1 MDWYKETLYKDI
13 SQSFKVERI
22 IHREQ
27 TELQDLVIFENKA
40 MGRVLALDGVIQT
53 TEGDEFFYHEMMG
66 HVPLIAH
73 GNARRVLIIG
83 GGDGGLLEE
92 VLKHKAIERVVMVEI
107 DRYVID
113 LSKKYLPSI
122 PGKAFEDPRTE
133 IVIADGAKYVAET
146 AERFDVIMVDST
158 DPMGPGEVLFT
169 AAFYAD
175 CKRCMLPG
183 GVMVTQNGVPFFQPD
198 ELSTTW
204 QRLKPLFPDVSFYV
218 VPVPSYYGGF
228 MTLGW
233 ASLDPKHRR
242 TAPAEVE
249 RRIAAVA
256 IETRYYNPGVHQA
269 CFQLPNYVLARLG

>member
-1 MDWYKETLYKDI
+1 MEWYQETLYKEI
-13 SQSFKVERI
+13 SQSLKVERI
-22 IHREQ
+22 IHREK
-27 TELQDLVIFENKA
+27 TELQDLVIFENRV

-92 VLKHKAIERVVMVEI
+92 VLKHEAIERAVMVEI

-113 LSKKYLPSI
+113 LSKQYLPSI
-122 PGKAFEDPRTE
+122 PGHAFEDPRTE
-133 IVIADGAKYVAET
+133 IVIADGAKYVAGT
-146 AERFDVIMVDST
+146 AERFDCIMVDST

-175 CKRCMLPG
+175 CKRCLKPG
-183 GVMVTQNGVPFFQPD
+183 GVMVTQNGVPFFQPE
-198 ELSTTW
+198 ELATSW
-204 QRLKPLFPDVSFYV
+204 KRLKPLFPDVGFYA
-218 VPVPSYYGGF
+218 VPVPTYYGGF

-233 ASLDPKHRR
+233 ASLEPAHRR
-242 TAPAEVE
+242 TAPAEIE
-249 RRIAAVA
+249 RRIRSAGLA
-256 IETRYYNPGVHQA
+256 TRYYNPGIHQA
-269 CFQLPNYVLARLG
+269 CFQLPNYMLARLG